1 MPERLSAVIV
11 AAGSGTRMDGI
22 DKLFTPI
29 AGKAILA
36 RAIAA
41 FEESPLVDRIVVVVS
56 QENVER
62 ARELVRDEGFTK
74 ASVCVGG
81 ARRQDSVRCG
91 LEALGECEYV
101 AIHDG
106 ARPLVSGALIERGLE
121 AARRTGAAVPGLPV
135 AETVKETT
143 SDGTIVRTVDRSRLY
158 TLQTP
163 QVFRY
168 EVIARAHQEVTLDH
182 SGSLRT
188 GYTDDAAMVEALG
201 EPVVVFAGERTN
213 VKITTPEDLDLVE
226 ALLAGRGVRPRA

>member
-11 AAGSGTRMDGI
+11 AAGSGTRMDGV

-36 RAIAA
+36 HAIAA
-41 FEESPLVDRIVVVVS
+41 FEALSLVDRIVVVVS
-56 QENVER
+56 EENVER
-62 ARELVRDEGFTK
+62 ARELVRDEGFAKT
-74 ASVCVGG
+74 AVCAGG

-91 LEALGECEYV
+91 LEALGECDYV

-135 AETVKETT
+135 AETVKEAGE
-143 SDGTIVRTVDRSRLY
+143 DETIVRTVDRARLY
-158 TLQTP
+158 TVQTP

-168 EVIARAHQEVTLDH
+168 ELIVRAHREITQDV
-182 SGSLRT
+182 
-188 GYTDDAAMVEALG
+188 TDDAAMVEALG

-213 VKITTPEDLDLVE
+213 VKITTPEDIELVE
-226 ALLAGRGVRPRA
+226 ALLAGRGVRPGT